1 MTDAIT
7 GGERERALGDAAI
20 AALRQGDARGAVA
33 SLRQMQDPP
42 PMLLAQACNRSGD
55 RDGEAAALQRILDQD
70 IRNLPAMLAMAQNA
84 DRRGDARGATSWYR
98 SALAQAAATGAPPH
112 LQPLLQKA
120 QDYVARSSRTF
131 EEHLMDAIGGL
142 PRLPRIQLATDL
154 LLGKQSLFLQQPSIF
169 YFPGLPQRAFYERS
183 EFDWVAPMEAMTDAI
198 VAELE
203 QVRAQEDATFAPYVQ
218 TSRLRPAPNNPLRD
232 DDRWGALYFWQNGE
246 QVAANADRCPAVMA
260 ALALAPVPVIAGRSP
275 MALWSL
281 LKPGTHIQPHH
292 GLLNTRLI
300 CHLPLLTPD
309 DCGLRVGAETR
320 AWRKGEMLLFDDS
333 VEHEAWNRSTDTRVV
348 LLFEIWRPEIG
359 AEEREALTQ
368 LFQAID
374 RFGPAQVDTG
384 G

>member
-1 MTDAIT
+1 MTDT
-7 GGERERALGDAAI
+7 GRERALADAAM
-20 AALRQGDARGAVA
+20 AALRQGDAQRALA
-33 SLRQMQDPP
+33 TLRNMQEPP

-55 RDGEAAALQRILDQD
+55 LDGEAAALRRILDQD
-70 IRNLPAMLAMAQNA
+70 IRNLPAMLAMGQNA

-98 SALAQAAATGAPPH
+98 SALAQAAATGAPPQ
-112 LQPLLQKA
+112 LQPLLHKA
-120 QDYVARSSRTF
+120 QDYVARSSKTF
-131 EEHLMDAIGGL
+131 EDHLMDAISGL
-142 PRLPRIQLATDL
+142 PALPRIQLATDL
-154 LLGKQSLFLQQPSIF
+154 LLGKQSLFLQQPSMF

-183 EFDWVAPMEAMTDAI
+183 EFDWVAPMEAMTGAI

-203 QVRAQEDATFAPYVQ
+203 QVRAQEAAAFAPYVQ
-218 TSRLRPAPNNPLRD
+218 TSPLRPAPNNPLRD

-260 ALALAPVPVIAGRSP
+260 ALALAPIPVIAGRSP

-309 DCGLRVGAETR
+309 GCALRVGAETR
-320 AWRKGEMLLFDDS
+320 TWRKGEMLLFDDS
-333 VEHEAWNRSTDTRVV
+333 IEHEAWNRSSDTRVV
-348 LLFEIWRPEIG
+348 LLFEIWRPEIE
-359 AEEREALTQ
+359 AEERDALTQ